1 MASRSKFIPGKDAK
15 AAIRSGSRRGVA
27 LAAEHLLG
35 ESRRVVPI
43 EEGTLERSMRASTTA
58 NGSEVTGAVSADTPY
73 CVVQHEDLS
82 FRHDKGRSAKYIER
96 PLNANR
102 GKFGEIIAA
111 SLRGEL

>member
-1 MASRSKFIPGKDAK
+1 MASRSKFIPGKDPK
-15 AAIRSGSRRGVA
+15 AAIRAGSRRGVA

-35 ESRRVVPI
+35 DRPRVVPI

-82 FRHDKGRSAKYIER
+82 FRHDKGRSAKYSSA
-96 PLNANR
+96 PP
-102 GKFGEIIAA
+102 
-111 SLRGEL
+111 